1 MNRIN
6 EFVIDIVLKAVR
18 VELKYM
24 VKVAWNDN
32 LSVGIELI
40 DQQHKEWIKHFNCVT
55 ESIESHKGAL
65 QTVKTLSFLIDYT
78 ELHFSTEEKSMLA
91 NKYPHYKEH
100 KKLHDELRYTLNNLV
115 SEYRDEGPTNLLI
128 DSVGTLMNNW
138 LVKHIHEA
146 DKKFVDFV
154 KENKIKISEC

>member
-1 MNRIN
+1 
-6 EFVIDIVLKAVR
+6 
-18 VELKYM
+18 M
-24 VKVAWNDN
+24 VKFAWNDN

-40 DQQHKEWIKHFNCVT
+40 DQQHKEWIKHFNCVADCK
-55 ESIESHKGAL
+55 SAS
-65 QTVKTLSFLIDYT
+65 QTVKTLNFLIDYT
-78 ELHFSTEEKSMLA
+78 DLHFSTEEKSMLV

-115 SEYRDEGPTNLLI
+115 NEYRDEGPTRFLI
-128 DSVGTLMNNW
+128 DSLETLMNNW
-138 LVKHIHEA
+138 FVKHIHEA